1 MRDEEMVLKVSAKP
15 GGTSLLELKS
25 EFCGSGG
32 LSNEQKEDLIEK
44 GFTSLQLCERFMNA
58 VQGALRL
65 RLALR
70 SSLKD
75 SYTIQLST

>member
-32 LSNEQKEDLIEK
+32 LSNEQKEDLIEN
-44 GFTSLQLCERFMNA
+44 FLYT
-58 VQGALRL
+58 
-65 RLALR
+65 
-70 SSLKD
+70 KD
-75 SYTIQLST
+75 MKKIS